1 MPDRRRIVTAPAE
14 GTSFAAKMGLVAGS
28 TVWEVGY
35 DDDVAEEVGAA
46 LASVEGLELVAE
58 DHNDVV
64 DVVILWWRDSDGD
77 LVDSLV
83 DALAP
88 LTDSGVIWLF
98 TPKPGRPGHVEPEDI
113 ADAAPTAGLQQTST
127 VSASRDWQGTRL
139 VAPKAKR

>member
-14 GTSFAAKMGLVAGS
+14 GTSFAAKMGLLPGS

-88 LTDSGVIWLF
+88 LTDNGVIWLF